1 MKDVCLVPL
10 IFVTITNVI
19 NGFLFDKQGLF
30 LVPSVAFR
38 DHSSTTNSLSSDWI
52 LYNQGWYYEENP
64 IQALLM
70 EKTLE
75 LIVQKDLDRNRIK
88 MFTAE
93 GKKRKDI
100 CVDGLNR
107 EMCTRTDDDGRIKN
121 TFTITNQEIELFLQ
135 PGGNGGKV
143 FFQVSV
149 PNRNLRAIGE
159 IYLCDDYGI
168 TFISDIDDT
177 IKITQVTSSTETL
190 INTFSGE
197 FKAIS
202 GMADIYRYWERKY
215 NATFAYLT
223 ASPDQLYPF
232 LKEFF
237 DREHFP
243 SGSAHMRHFT
253 WLDANFIAFFMSSN
267 YIKKKTET
275 LHMFLQN
282 TYHRLFVLIGDI
294 FQKDPDIYASIY
306 AQYPNRI
313 ARIFIRKYKDDD
325 NGQQRLETIF
335 KDIPRTKWATF
346 ETGDDLPKDIF
357 M

>member
-1 MKDVCLVPL
+1 MRDILFVLL
-10 IFVTITNVI
+10 IFVTISKI
-19 NGFLFDKQGLF
+19 IDGFLFAKQGLF

-38 DHSSTTNSLSSDWI
+38 DHSSTSNSLSSDWI

-64 IQALLM
+64 VQTLLM

-93 GKKRKDI
+93 GKKRQDVCI
-100 CVDGLNR
+100 DGLNR
-107 EMCTRTDDDGRIKN
+107 EMCARTDDDGRIKN
-121 TFTITNQEIELFLQ
+121 TFIMTNQEIELFRQ

-143 FFQVSV
+143 LFQVSV
-149 PNRNLRAIGE
+149 PKRNLYATGE
-159 IYLCDDYGI
+159 IYLCDDHGI

-177 IKITQVTSSTETL
+177 IKITQVTSSIQTL

-197 FKAIS
+197 FKPVS

-253 WLDANFIAFFMSSN
+253 WLDVNFITFFMSSN

-275 LHMFLQN
+275 LLMFLQN
-282 TYHRLFVLIGDI
+282 TKHRLFILIGDI

-313 ARIFIRKYKDDD
+313 ARIFIRKFKND
-325 NGQQRLETIF
+325 NDGQQRLETIF

>member
-1 MKDVCLVPL
+1 M
-10 IFVTITNVI
+10 TILPSI
-19 NGFLFDKQGLF
+19 NGFLFDKTDLF

-38 DHSSTTNSLSSDWI
+38 DHSSTSNLSALDWI

-70 EKTLE
+70 QKSLE

-93 GKKRKDI
+93 GKERKYLCI
-100 CVDGLNR
+100 DGLNR
-107 EMCTRTDDDGRIKN
+107 EMCTQTDDNGRIKN
-121 TFTITNQEIELFLQ
+121 IFTVTDQEMQTFRQ

-143 FFQVSV
+143 LFQISV
-149 PNRNLRAIGE
+149 PDKNLRRVGE
-159 IYLCDDYGI
+159 VYLCDNHGI

-177 IKITQVTSSTETL
+177 IKITEVSSTIQTL
-190 INTFSGE
+190 VNTFSGE
-197 FKAIS
+197 FKAVG
-202 GMADIYRYWERKY
+202 GMANIYRYWESKY

-237 DREHFP
+237 LREKFP
-243 SGSAHMRHFT
+243 LGSAHMRHFT
-253 WLDANFIAFFMSSN
+253 WLDRNFISFFMSSN

-275 LHMFLQN
+275 LEMFLQN
-282 TYHRLFVLIGDI
+282 TQHRLFVLIGDI
-294 FQKDPDIYASIY
+294 FQKDPVIYANIY
-306 AQYPNRI
+306 SQYPHRI
-313 ARIFIRKYKDDD
+313 ARIFIRKYNND
-325 NGQQRLETIF
+325 NDGLEKLEIIF
-335 KDIPRTKWATF
+335 KDIPRIKWATF

-357 M
+357 